1 MSVLERLRA
10 ESKTRKL
17 ETLSLESYLEAAK
30 SDPSF
35 YATWAE
41 RMLKAI
47 GEPEL
52 VDTSKDLRLR
62 IIHGNAT
69 IKLYKPF
76 SEVYGM
82 EGVIERLVSFFTHSA
97 QGEESRQICELH
109 GPVASAK
116 STLDE
121 AFLVSAADYYKTVK
135 ELNAMMSITLSP
147 LLYVLALSKTDIDRR
162 G

>member
-1 MSVLERLRA
+1 
-10 ESKTRKL
+10 
-17 ETLSLESYLEAAK
+17 
-30 SDPSF
+30 
-35 YATWAE
+35 
-41 RMLKAI
+41 
-47 GEPEL
+47 
-52 VDTSKDLRLR
+52 
-62 IIHGNAT
+62 
-69 IKLYKPF
+69 
-76 SEVYGM
+76 M

-97 QGEESRQICELH
+97 QGLEESRQICELH